1 MESLVGMS
9 MSTKVLINEYSTNAW
24 SFGHADHQLK
34 ISKLD
39 THYEV
44 DKSRKFNILLIFH
57 NKSM

>member
-9 MSTKVLINEYSTNAW
+9 TSTKVLINEYSTNAW
-24 SFGHADHQLK
+24 SFGHTDHQLK